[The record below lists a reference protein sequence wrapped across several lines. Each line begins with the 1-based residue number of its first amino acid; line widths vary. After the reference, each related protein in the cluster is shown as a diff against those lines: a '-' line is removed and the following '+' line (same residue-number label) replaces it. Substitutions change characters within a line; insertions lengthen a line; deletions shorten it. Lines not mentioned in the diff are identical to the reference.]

1 MPVSQISTIPSE
13 RYRPA
18 VLVKTKTEFYI
29 EFYVIHPKENKLV
42 RKRIRLNHLRKRYKL
57 LAEFKTMAAEMVSH
71 INAKLAGGWSPFFE
85 SENTRLYTK
94 LDEVIELYLSEKE
107 REVRPA
113 TFRSYKSWCKSFGT
127 WCAENTPGIYASMVN
142 KIIVIQYLD
151 YLYGVRKINVVN
163 YNNHVKQGSAFFS
176 WVVQK
181 CYAKENPFE
190 NIQKKKTT
198 QKTRIIIPENY
209 RQRITEH
216 LSVFDPYFLIV
227 CELVYSS
234 LIRPKE
240 IRFIQI
246 KHINLEENHIFIPS
260 DNAKTHYQR
269 YAALTPSLV
278 EKLQYAAN
286 KQPNLYLFGPDMLP
300 DKEPC
305 HESYFTKQWDKMRK
319 ALKLPVEMQLYSL
332 RDTGINN
339 MLKSGI
345 DPLTVMQHAD
355 HHDLSMTTRYANH
368 ADPNLIK
375 KIAENAPKF

>member
-1 MPVSQISTIPSE
+1 M
-13 RYRPA
+13 
-18 VLVKTKTEFYI
+18 
-29 EFYVIHPKENKLV
+29 
-42 RKRIRLNHLRKRYKL
+42 RLNHLRKRYKL
-57 LAEFKTMAAEMVSH
+57 LSDFKAMAAEMVNN
-71 INAKLAGGWSPFFE
+71 INAKLVGGWSPFFE

-94 LDEVIELYLSEKE
+94 LDEVIDVYLAEKE

-113 TFRSYKSWCKSFGT
+113 TFRSYKSWCKLFRT
-127 WCAENTPGIYASMVN
+127 WCTDNVPGIYASMVN
-142 KIIVIQYLD
+142 KVIIIQYLD
-151 YLYGVRKINVVN
+151 YLYDVRKINVVN
-163 YNNHVKQGSAFFS
+163 YNNHIKQGSAFFS

-190 NIQKKKTT
+190 GIKKKKAL
-198 QKTRIIIPENY
+198 QKTRIIIPEDY
-209 RQRITEH
+209 RQRITEY
-216 LSVFDPYFLIV
+216 LSLNNPYFLIV
-227 CELVYSS
+227 CELVFSS

-246 KHINLEENHIFIPS
+246 KHISLEGMHIFIPS
-260 DNAKTHYQR
+260 DNAKTHFQR

-278 EKLQYAAN
+278 EKLRYVAN

-305 HESYFTKQWDKMRK
+305 HESFFTKQWDKMRK

-355 HHDLSMTTRYANH
+355 HHDLAMTTRYANH

>member
-29 EFYVIHPKENKLV
+29 EFYVIHPKENKL
-42 RKRIRLNHLRKRYKL
+42 RKRYKL
-57 LAEFKTMAAEMVSH
+57 LTEFKTMAAEMVSH

-198 QKTRIIIPENY
+198 QKTRIIS
-209 RQRITEH
+209 R
-216 LSVFDPYFLIV
+216 LI
-227 CELVYSS
+227 L
-234 LIRPKE
+234 
-240 IRFIQI
+240 
-246 KHINLEENHIFIPS
+246 
-260 DNAKTHYQR
+260 
-269 YAALTPSLV
+269 
-278 EKLQYAAN
+278 
-286 KQPNLYLFGPDMLP
+286 
-300 DKEPC
+300 
-305 HESYFTKQWDKMRK
+305 
-319 ALKLPVEMQLYSL
+319 
-332 RDTGINN
+332 
-339 MLKSGI
+339 
-345 DPLTVMQHAD
+345 
-355 HHDLSMTTRYANH
+355 
-368 ADPNLIK
+368 
-375 KIAENAPKF
+375 